1 MKRLANELL
10 ARFGYRLRW
19 YPPKLLADWHRH
31 LELHFQH
38 VAAQFMLKQKDIFFI
53 SIGANDGMTR
63 EPVYPFIR
71 DHGWKG
77 IMVEP
82 ISFVFQK
89 LQENLGH
96 FSGVSL
102 VNAAI
107 GERDG
112 SQVIY
117 TVDQSAPKSFK
128 MSFLSSFERSVLLA
142 HKPIFRDIEQHIRE
156 ETVKVIT
163 IPTLL
168 ESHQVDRVDVLKIDT
183 EGYDLKIL
191 KTLDFSQIKP
201 VIVLAEHA
209 HLSRSEKEEMC
220 EILLDNGYKVTIS
233 DLDMLAYRAGLD

>member
-1 MKRLANELL
+1 
-10 ARFGYRLRW
+10 
-19 YPPKLLADWHRH
+19 
-31 LELHFQH
+31 
-38 VAAQFMLKQKDIFFI
+38 
-53 SIGANDGMTR
+53 
-63 EPVYPFIR
+63 
-71 DHGWKG
+71 
-77 IMVEP
+77 
-82 ISFVFQK
+82 
-89 LQENLGH
+89 
-96 FSGVSL
+96 
-102 VNAAI
+102 
-107 GERDG
+107 
-112 SQVIY
+112 
-117 TVDQSAPKSFK
+117 
-128 MSFLSSFERSVLLA
+128 LSSFERSVLLA

>member
-19 YPPKLLADWHRH
+19 YQPKLLADWHRH

-71 DHGWKG
+71 DHGWNG

-128 MSFLSSFERSVLLA
+128 MSFFELV
-142 HKPIFRDIEQHIRE
+142 
-156 ETVKVIT
+156 
-163 IPTLL
+163 
-168 ESHQVDRVDVLKIDT
+168 
-183 EGYDLKIL
+183 
-191 KTLDFSQIKP
+191 
-201 VIVLAEHA
+201 
-209 HLSRSEKEEMC
+209 
-220 EILLDNGYKVTIS
+220 
-233 DLDMLAYRAGLD
+233 